1 MAKAYLGKISALVT
15 ANTSDFNSKLNASA
29 NELRNFAKSVQ
40 SNITRTTQDANRAF
54 SAILTPLQKFEASLR
69 AASSMRLSFKGF
81 QGAIKGV
88 EELKARLATLKD
100 SQVNLVVNASGMKS
114 LTDFRNAIGDIT
126 NKDIRVLT
134 DVGGIEKLRELRSII
149 ETEDGRT
156 IATQVRVKDV
166 DLNRIIAK
174 FERIDKRQIDAVI
187 RVLGEQDLEA
197 AVVKQQQLASAA
209 KQVAEPLAAAVA
221 QFGKLSTEVQTAFI
235 PALNRAQDAT
245 QNLQS
250 DIEAGVRIGQERF
263 RGLEAQVLRTAEA
276 IDRLSE
282 AAATVSTIRTGR
294 ELEFQQP
301 RAQAALT
308 AARAVS
314 GEATGNVALNPRA
327 FEASQVAIKRE
338 SDALVGLIA
347 LRESANEQG
356 ERGTASVIQA
366 QIDTRTASLERQTA
380 EYRRLIAAEKELQRI
395 VVDARTDISDKIQAA
410 RLAQEE
416 AAFRERAAEQTER
429 QAAAANRVLAAD
441 LRRREAL
448 REQQD
453 NFGAGID
460 LGPQQAPEQL
470 FGRRQRTRDSELG
483 RTRELERQF
492 QALPDDV
499 QASLAAE
506 AKALNNIATSAKAG
520 AAGVETLA
528 TANDRMAS
536 AIGKANASLDQQNSR
551 AKLLDDFKRRFADFD
566 EVLQTRA
573 VSAFTA
579 ELEVMERAALSLGA
593 NVRGPVV
600 SAMNAYRDAVQQA
613 MDGNTFDSPAT
624 KASLKSLRDEFIAA
638 AKQAGMSADEIA
650 AALKRA
656 NSASRGDIG
665 RLGVDKASLALNQLA
680 FAIDDFFSST
690 GGLEFKLRAVS
701 NNITQ
706 LGFIVGGTT
715 GLFVSLGAVVAGQVV
730 AGIAKFV
737 FETDK
742 ADAALSAL
750 NAALEANQ
758 RNVEQLAESYR
769 RLADEIAK
777 ATLSPRDNLRRDR
790 DRQRDEITR
799 QRRASEEEA
808 FASLSPAVATVRG
821 ERELLKKQ
829 QQESNSVEERVR
841 IAKQIREN
849 LKREQGLLSDR
860 GAREAR
866 DLVSQ
871 AAEREAAAQRVRL
884 TRARARRELGSA
896 PLPGEDVDDLE
907 RTVAVAEARRD
918 AARGRRLP
926 GATTSARTREQ
937 LSTLQES
944 LSRAEQS
951 RADLVNA
958 LPETP
963 PGSSVTRVDELDETI
978 RKLRDRIEVV
988 SAVLGGQLATE
999 LIDANFRI
1007 QDALSQAAE
1016 SLSSIGVESALA
1028 KTRDR
1033 LSRELTA
1040 IADELASVS
1049 DPARAEAL
1057 KKQQDEL
1064 EKQSVKL
1071 RSAASSV
1078 EQFAAVIDRVAKQLS
1093 DTVLQEVEG
1102 RANQARR
1109 EANAARGAVDA
1120 GVANVPAFN
1129 RPRVAADQRRRADQA
1144 NEDRRRAEADV
1155 QRAQAGQQEFEQR
1168 RRRSVQQFEASAAGG
1183 RLGQEAQGLVRQ
1195 RDQAQAVLDSET
1207 ATVAEQQ
1214 QAAETLARVNARL
1227 EQLFQNSSLGVALAD
1242 FADGLDAASQ
1252 AAAELDRQIREQRAS
1267 ADRGRELTL
1276 TPGERAAEELNQQI
1290 ADIREYATRAAEESS
1305 GLPEDVAKI
1314 RNRMNEAIGRAEEDM
1329 MRQVAPM
1336 ITGMADSVRN
1346 AVMQGPSR
1354 AALNASDV
1362 TTTQGQ
1368 QELNRLLRGDDP
1380 AREVDLVALQR
1391 EANRLLEVIANKDNP
1406 VAG

>member
-40 SNITRTTQDANRAF
+40 NNITRTTQDANRAF
-54 SAILTPLQKFEASLR
+54 SAILTPLQKFEASLK

-81 QGAIKGV
+81 QGAINDID
-88 EELKARLATLKD
+88 ELKARLATLKD

-126 NKDIRVLT
+126 KKDIRVLT
-134 DVGGIEKLRELRSII
+134 DVGGIEKLRELRNII

-156 IATQVRVKDV
+156 IATQVRVKAAELDG
-166 DLNRIIAK
+166 IIAK

-263 RGLEAQVLRTAEA
+263 KGLEAQVLRTAEA

-282 AAATVSTIRTGR
+282 AAAAVSTIRTGR

-470 FGRRQRTRDSELG
+470 FGRRQQTRDSELG

-528 TANDRMAS
+528 TANDRMAA
-536 AIGKANASLDQQNSR
+536 AIGKANASLDGMNAR
-551 AKLLDDFKRRFADFD
+551 TKILDDFKKRFADFD
-566 EVLQTRA
+566 QVLQTRA
-573 VSAFTA
+573 ISAFYA
-579 ELEVMERAALSLGA
+579 ELTVMEGIVARISQEM
-593 NVRGPVV
+593 RGPALA
-600 SAMNAYRDAVQQA
+600 AMTAYRDAIQSAFSDNVENNPAVQERLE
-613 MDGNTFDSPAT
+613 
-624 KASLKSLRDEFIAA
+624 SLKNAFISAA
-638 AKQAGMSADEIA
+638 TQAGMSSDEIA

-656 NSASRGDIG
+656 GDVGRG
-665 RLGVDKASLALNQLA
+665 GVDKFSLALNQAA

-690 GGLEFKLRAVS
+690 GGLEFKLRAIS

-706 LGFIVGGTT
+706 LAFIIGNTK
-715 GLFVSLGAVVAGQVV
+715 GLFIGLAAVIAGQAAV
-730 AGIAKFV
+730 AITKWVNGGRTA
-737 FETDK
+737 EDQTK
-742 ADAALSAL
+742 ALNEALSRQKSLVEELAQAFRTLGDSLTRDAFSPAAQKANEFRKELDEIIKKQRELREARVADVDPTVQRERAAQGSLQRRLESTTDIGRRIAL
-750 NAALEANQ
+750 QQQLELSRQRERDASAAANRAANQ
-758 RNVEQLAESYR
+758 RGADPVLNLIAVRRSIERAIGNVAVAQLPVPF
-769 RLADEIAK
+769 DK
-777 ATLSPRDNLRRDR
+777 F
-790 DRQRDEITR
+790 DRQNRVR
-799 QRRASEEEA
+799 QEEA
-808 FASLSPAVATVRG
+808 A
-821 ERELLKKQ
+821 
-829 QQESNSVEERVR
+829 
-841 IAKQIREN
+841 
-849 LKREQGLLSDR
+849 
-860 GAREAR
+860 
-866 DLVSQ
+866 
-871 AAEREAAAQRVRL
+871 
-884 TRARARRELGSA
+884 RARAAEQAREIA
-896 PLPGEDVDDLE
+896 PLSATLQQQ
-907 RTVAVAEARRD
+907 RD
-918 AARGRRLP
+918 A
-926 GATTSARTREQ
+926 
-937 LSTLQES
+937 
-944 LSRAEQS
+944 
-951 RADLVNA
+951 V
-958 LPETP
+958 
-963 PGSSVTRVDELDETI
+963 
-978 RKLRDRIEVV
+978 
-988 SAVLGGQLATE
+988 
-999 LIDANFRI
+999 
-1007 QDALSQAAE
+1007 
-1016 SLSSIGVESALA
+1016 
-1028 KTRDR
+1028 
-1033 LSRELTA
+1033 
-1040 IADELASVS
+1040 
-1049 DPARAEAL
+1049 
-1057 KKQQDEL
+1057 
-1064 EKQSVKL
+1064 
-1071 RSAASSV
+1071 
-1078 EQFAAVIDRVAKQLS
+1078 
-1093 DTVLQEVEG
+1093 
-1102 RANQARR
+1102 
-1109 EANAARGAVDA
+1109 
-1120 GVANVPAFN
+1120 
-1129 RPRVAADQRRRADQA
+1129 
-1144 NEDRRRAEADV
+1144 
-1155 QRAQAGQQEFEQR
+1155 
-1168 RRRSVQQFEASAAGG
+1168 
-1183 RLGQEAQGLVRQ
+1183 
-1195 RDQAQAVLDSET
+1195 
-1207 ATVAEQQ
+1207 
-1214 QAAETLARVNARL
+1214 
-1227 EQLFQNSSLGVALAD
+1227 
-1242 FADGLDAASQ
+1242 
-1252 AAAELDRQIREQRAS
+1252 
-1267 ADRGRELTL
+1267 
-1276 TPGERAAEELNQQI
+1276 
-1290 ADIREYATRAAEESS
+1290 
-1305 GLPEDVAKI
+1305 
-1314 RNRMNEAIGRAEEDM
+1314 
-1329 MRQVAPM
+1329 
-1336 ITGMADSVRN
+1336 
-1346 AVMQGPSR
+1346 
-1354 AALNASDV
+1354 
-1362 TTTQGQ
+1362 
-1368 QELNRLLRGDDP
+1368 
-1380 AREVDLVALQR
+1380 
-1391 EANRLLEVIANKDNP
+1391 
-1406 VAG
+1406 

>member
-29 NELRNFAKSVQ
+29 KELRNFAKSVQ

-81 QGAIKGV
+81 QGAIKDV

-134 DVGGIEKLRELRSII
+134 DVGGIEKLRELRNII

-156 IATQVRVKDV
+156 IATQVRVKAE
-166 DLNRIIAK
+166 DLDGIIAK

-197 AVVKQQQLASAA
+197 AAVKQQQLASAA
-209 KQVAEPLAAAVA
+209 KQIAEPLAAAVA
-221 QFGKLSTEVQTAFI
+221 QFGKLSTEVQAAFI

-263 RGLEAQVLRTAEA
+263 KALESQVLRTAEA
-276 IDRLSE
+276 IGRLSE

-314 GEATGNVALNPRA
+314 GEAVGNVALNPRA

-338 SDALVGLIA
+338 SDALVELIA

-366 QIDTRTASLERQTA
+366 QIDTRTSALERQTA

-395 VVDARTDISDKIQAA
+395 VVDARTDISDKIQSA

-429 QAAAANRVLAAD
+429 QAAAANKVLAAD

-460 LGPQQAPEQL
+460 IGPQQAPEQL

-520 AAGVETLA
+520 EAGVETLA

-551 AKLLDDFKRRFADFD
+551 ANLLDDFKRRFADFD
-566 EVLQTRA
+566 QVLQTRA
-573 VSAFTA
+573 ISAFYA
-579 ELEVMERAALSLGA
+579 ELTVMENAVASLSQEM
-593 NVRGPVV
+593 RGPALA
-600 SAMNAYRDAVQQA
+600 AMTAYRDAVQA
-613 MDGNTFDSPAT
+613 ALAENGENNPAVQERLEAI
-624 KASLKSLRDEFIAA
+624 KKEFIAA
-638 AKQAGMSADEIA
+638 AKQAGMSGAQIG

-656 NSASRGDIG
+656 GDVGRG
-665 RLGVDKASLALNQLA
+665 GVDKFSLALNQAA

-690 GGLEFKLRAVS
+690 GGLEFKLRAIS
-701 NNITQ
+701 NNVTQ
-706 LGFIVGGTT
+706 LAFIIGETK
-715 GLFVSLGAVVAGQVV
+715 GLFIGLGAVLAGQAAV
-730 AGIAKFV
+730 AILKWVNGGRTAEDQTK
-737 FETDK
+737 
-742 ADAALSAL
+742 AL
-750 NAALEANQ
+750 NEALARQ
-758 RNVEQLAESYR
+758 KSLVEDLAQAFRS
-769 RLADEIAK
+769 LGDSL
-777 ATLSPRDNLRRDR
+777 TRD
-790 DRQRDEITR
+790 
-799 QRRASEEEA
+799 A
-808 FASLSPAVATVRG
+808 FSPA
-821 ERELLKKQ
+821 
-829 QQESNSVEERVR
+829 
-841 IAKQIREN
+841 
-849 LKREQGLLSDR
+849 
-860 GAREAR
+860 AREANEFR
-866 DLVSQ
+866 KELNEIIKKQ
-871 AAEREAAAQRVRL
+871 KELREARVADADPTVQRERANQNAINRRL
-884 TRARARRELGSA
+884 ESEENPGRRVALQRQLEESRARE
-896 PLPGEDVDDLE
+896 
-907 RTVAVAEARRD
+907 RD
-918 AARGRRLP
+918 AARAANSGNATRGDVRRAIERSQSSVGVAQLPAATDAGSAARREIEAARIRREAAVDAERAAAGSEAEQRAAVEAEIRRLTP
-926 GATTSARTREQ
+926 IAANGDALGFGSSAAAARAIEELNQVLAKLDSNGIARANDALVISVLEGAKKVSDALAQAQNSIANAGFGPSRISTQADAVAKQLETLAKQLETATDEKTIQALRAQQQALLQ
-937 LSTLQES
+937 LST
-944 LSRAEQS
+944 
-951 RADLVNA
+951 
-958 LPETP
+958 T
-963 PGSSVTRVDELDETI
+963 
-978 RKLRDRIEVV
+978 
-988 SAVLGGQLATE
+988 
-999 LIDANFRI
+999 
-1007 QDALSQAAE
+1007 
-1016 SLSSIGVESALA
+1016 
-1028 KTRDR
+1028 
-1033 LSRELTA
+1033 
-1040 IADELASVS
+1040 
-1049 DPARAEAL
+1049 
-1057 KKQQDEL
+1057 
-1064 EKQSVKL
+1064 L

-1078 EQFAAVIDRVAKQLS
+1078 ERFAAVIDRVAKQLS

-1129 RPRVAADQRRRADQA
+1129 RPRVAADQRRRLDEA
-1144 NEDRRRAEADV
+1144 NADRRRTEAEV
-1155 QRAQAGQQEFEQR
+1155 QRAQAGQQEFER
-1168 RRRSVQQFEASAAGG
+1168 RRRQAVRQFEARAAGG
-1183 RLGQEAQGLVRQ
+1183 TLGEEAQQLIRQ

-1227 EQLFQNSSLGVALAD
+1227 EQLFQNSSLGRALAE
-1242 FADGLDAASQ
+1242 FADSLDAASQ

-1267 ADRGRELTL
+1267 SARGRELTL
-1276 TPGERAAEELNQQI
+1276 TPGQRAAEELNQQI
-1290 ADIREYATRAAEESS
+1290 ADIRQYASDAAEESS

-1314 RNRMNEAIGRAEEDM
+1314 RDRMNDAIRRAEEDM
-1329 MRQVAPM
+1329 MRQVAPT
-1336 ITGMADSVRN
+1336 ITGMADAVRN
-1346 AVMQGPSR
+1346 AVALGPSR

-1368 QELNRLLRGDDP
+1368 QELNRLLRGDDS
-1380 AREVDLVALQR
+1380 AREVDLAALQR
-1391 EANRLLEVIANKDNP
+1391 EANRLLQVIANKEAP
-1406 VAG
+1406 VAV